1 MQMAQP
7 SDSLIFGRTDADIA
21 RARYLAP
28 KIKLET
34 ATTAERAEWET
45 QLKAYFNYTDAN
57 RIETWTRYVADLLTE
72 YGYTASVTT
81 KTTLARG
88 DELSLA
94 DVTRM
99 RRNIDTLQTA
109 FYSIP
114 DWREITY
121 TSSLG
126 FEQVNTLEWDLQTIN
141 RYLEATIEAM
151 KIRQANTLFMI
162 SGGVFNA

>member
-1 MQMAQP
+1 MP
-7 SDSLIFGRTDADIA
+7 NPSLIYDRTQADTNAAQSLLVAAANKQITA
-21 RARYLAP
+21 VQLATYLEGTRGAMVH
-28 KIKLET
+28 
-34 ATTAERAEWET
+34 
-45 QLKAYFNYTDAN
+45 TDAN
-57 RIETWTRYVADLLTE
+57 RIEAWTRYVADLLTE

-81 KTTLARG
+81 KTTWARG
-88 DELSLA
+88 DELSLS

-99 RRNIDTLQTA
+99 RRNIDALQTA

>member
-1 MQMAQP
+1 MAQP
-7 SDSLIFGRTDADIA
+7 SDSLIFDRTDADIA
-21 RARYLAP
+21 RARYLAQ
-28 KIKLET
+28 KIKTTTMT
-34 ATTAERAEWET
+34 AAERLEWET

-57 RIETWTRYVADLLTE
+57 RIEAWTRYVADLLGE
-72 YGYTASVTT
+72 YGYTANVTT
-81 KTTLARG
+81 KTTWARG
-88 DELSLA
+88 DELSLS

-99 RRNIDTLQTA
+99 RSNIDALQTA